1 MTLFLSFFVEDSV
14 IITLRFAKKPIIPK
28 VDWETTVNIG
38 SFCNITAF
46 VSLLSKPK
54 SRMGVLYWN
63 VKLDLSISIKRTIQ
77 ILNVRRVYLQLPQE
91 IQGFKSLNSFTQKA

>member
-38 SFCNITAF
+38 SFGNITAF

-54 SRMGVLYWN
+54 SGMDVLYWN
-63 VKLDLSISIKRTIQ
+63 VKLDLSISDFYR
-77 ILNVRRVYLQLPQE
+77 LQLKE
-91 IQGFKSLNSFTQKA
+91 LYRF